1 MPRLF
6 AALALGTVT
15 ATCLTACGGSGSAD
29 YVSGD
34 GGGGGGGG
42 GPPPPPPLV
51 SYIGTTG
58 VFAAWVDDT
67 TGEFSAASMNSY
79 AGKKQSLRG
88 TVDFLTGQNL
98 GQPAGV
104 EVYKGNDGRIYA
116 LDLTNTDTPVQQQLS
131 SEFAATIDDTCTLS
145 GTTVPGANYDYV
157 GVYFTA
163 DLQVPTNS
171 SYIYRLPGPDGV
183 CNTPDDVIHMV
194 KTGMSPGDT
203 PITASGMPVATV
215 RTAQG
220 GIAGFVVKS
229 GASLVLVDSNFANPI
244 VLGTFAAPID
254 VAVALPV
261 GTTQGYPTGQLYVVD
276 GNIVYVDYVARSIS
290 EPLFSIPNW
299 SPTNAG
305 ALFAASP
312 ETLYFSINTP
322 PSGST
327 PAAMAIYSMPADGS
341 AVPVV
346 VDSEPGRVATLAFP
360 VQGSS
365 LLWGVVNPTY
375 TIRALPVGSTA
386 ATTLVTSTQNGGTF
400 IATASTVYYETWTA
414 STDSSTLTVTRS
426 GTESGIVGLDGTV
439 VQAPLASSTFVSGG
453 EQEPWPAD
461 TDTTTTNTPYETVF
475 QVRGLST
482 VTVTNPATGYQ
493 YTEDSVSGGTLVA
506 IDTTSN
512 QVVTTVGTLPVS
524 TATALTGNF
533 RLSSH
538 TGFLEAT
545 NPLSTGNPTTRDLYV
560 LNSRD
565 SNSLTRV
572 TGNL

>member
-1 MPRLF
+1 MPRLL
-6 AALALGTVT
+6 ATLALGTVT
-15 ATCLTACGGSGSAD
+15 AICLTACGGSGSAD
-29 YVSGD
+29 YVSG
-34 GGGGGGGG
+34 GGDGGGG

-67 TGEFSAASMNSY
+67 TGTYSAASMNGY

-104 EVYKGNDGRIYA
+104 EVYKGSDGRIYA
-116 LDLTNTDTPVQQQLS
+116 LDLTNTDTPIQQQLS

-145 GTTVPGANYDYV
+145 GTAVAGANYDYV

-163 DLQVPTNS
+163 DLRVPTNS
-171 SYIYRLPGPDGV
+171 SYIYRLPGADGV
-183 CNTPDDVIHMV
+183 CNTPDDIIHMV

-229 GASLVLVDSNFANPI
+229 GASLVLVDSHFANPI
-244 VLGTFAAPID
+244 VLGTFSAPID

-261 GTTQGYPTGQLYVVD
+261 GTTQGYPTGQLFVVD
-276 GNIVYVDYVARSIS
+276 GNIVYVDYVARSVS
-290 EPLFSIPNW
+290 ETLFSIPTW
-299 SPTNAG
+299 SPTSAG

-312 ETLYFSINTP
+312 NTLYFSINTP
-322 PSGST
+322 ASGST
-327 PAAMAIYSMPADGS
+327 PAAAAIYAMPADGS
-341 AVPVV
+341 AAPVV
-346 VDSEPGRVATLAFP
+346 VDSEPGRVATLVFP
-360 VQGSS
+360 IQGSS

-375 TIRALPVGSTA
+375 TIRALPIGSPS

-400 IATASTVYYETWTA
+400 IATASTIYYETWSG
-414 STDSSTLTVTRS
+414 STNSSTLTVTRS

-439 VQAPLASSTFVSGG
+439 IQAPLASSTFVSGG
-453 EQEPWPAD
+453 EQQPWPAD
-461 TDTTTTNTPYETVF
+461 TDTTTTNTPYARVF
-475 QVRGLST
+475 QIRGLST
-482 VTVTNPATGYQ
+482 VTVTNTATGYQ
-493 YTEDSVSGGTLVA
+493 YTEDSIGGGTLVA

-512 QVVTTVGTLPVS
+512 QVVTTVGTLPMS
-524 TATALTGNF
+524 TATALTGTF
-533 RLSSH
+533 RGSSH

-560 LNSRD
+560 LNSGD
-565 SNSLTRV
+565 TNSLTRV